1 MIRRPPRSTLFP
13 YTTLFRSLNAV
24 VRFRWLIAAVT
35 VVGTAAGVAATRFL
49 KPQYVA
55 QATIW
60 IDQTDRRGPDRGPIR
75 PSQLLERGAWLDLL
89 TSYVVL
95 DEVVRAQQ
103 LCLELKAPGDAAPFS
118 TFQIAEQYRPGAYR
132 LTVDGAGRRYA
143 LTTVDGSELEHGA
156 VGDSI
161 GSRLGFRWAPGAGVL
176 VPGRTMDFDV
186 ATPRDAA
193 RRLADALVVRPDL
206 DGGFLRV
213 ELGGASPTR
222 IAAIVNAIVQRYA
235 QVAADLK
242 RQKLEEVTKI
252 LAEQLQYSQQNL
264 QDAETALESFRVR
277 TITLP
282 SDRGGPSATVVA
294 GAATGGAGDAPRD
307 PLFTNFFDVQLER
320 EQAPRDRDVLE
331 RLLAQAGGAGRSGDA
346 VGGVGSVQ
354 RSAELSQALKELTM
368 KQAELRALRYRY
380 ADPYPPVQRLL
391 GEIATLQRQTIPTLA
406 RALVGELVARETE
419 FGRRVDADS
428 RNLRGI
434 PARAIE
440 EARLRRAV
448 GLAENLYTTLQQR
461 YQEARVAVAS
471 SVPDVRV
478 LDAAAVPQRA
488 VKNRAPQGILFAF
501 FGSLGLAM
509 IGAVLVDRV
518 DPRVRYPYQVSRER
532 GLTILGAVPH
542 LRLTGV
548 PGRHGGARPP
558 QDIAAVVEG
567 LRGICLNLVYAHG
580 ATAPL
585 LVTITSPEPG
595 DGKSFL
601 SANLAHTFSQGGHRT
616 LLIDG
621 DIRRGVLHRRL
632 NGRRRPGLTDFLRG
646 ETSLDTIVQATPY
659 PAFSLIGCGVRAYNG
674 PELLG
679 SAAMSQLLTTL
690 RSSYDVILI
699 DSPPLAA
706 GGDPL
711 ILRMLTHNLPPGLRT
726 GSRRREVAASK
737 LEALQRLPLRLLGA
751 ILNDVPSR
759 GGYPYYSYYLPGY
772 EAVDEESGR
781 RSGPTGRPLVA

>member
-1 MIRRPPRSTLFP
+1 MTTSKLPTPFNSPALAPPRQPDALAGGGYLDP
-13 YTTLFRSLNAV
+13 DGELDWRRILNAV
-24 VRFRWLIAAVT
+24 VRFKWVIVAVT
-35 VVGTAAGVAATRFL
+35 VVGTTAGVAATRFL

-320 EQAPRDRDVLE
+320 EQARRDRDVLE
-331 RLLAQAGGAGRSGDA
+331 RLLAQAGDSGLSADA
-346 VGGVGSVQ
+346 LGVVGSVQ
-354 RSAELSQALKELTM
+354 RSAELSQALKELII

-380 ADPYPPVQRLL
+380 ADQYPPVQRLV
-391 GEIATLQRQTIPTLA
+391 GEIATLQRQGIPALA
-406 RALVGELVARETE
+406 RALVSELAVREAE

-428 RNLRGI
+428 RTLRGI
-434 PARAIE
+434 PARSIE

-478 LDAAAVPQRA
+478 LDAAVVPQRA
-488 VKNRAPQGILFAF
+488 VRNRAPQVILFAF

-509 IGAVLVDRV
+509 VGAVLVDRG
-518 DPRVRYPYQVSRER
+518 DPRVRYPYQVSREM

-548 PGRHGGARPP
+548 PGRNGNARPP
-558 QDIAAVVEG
+558 EDIAAIVEG

-580 ATAPL
+580 ATVPL

-601 SANLAHTFSQGGHRT
+601 SANIAHTFAQGGHRT

-646 ETSLDTIVQATPY
+646 ETSLDTIIQATPY
-659 PAFSLIGCGVRAYNG
+659 PAFSLIGCGVRSYNG

-699 DSPPLAA
+699 DSSPLAA
-706 GGDPL
+706 GVDPL
-711 ILRMLTHNLPPGLRT
+711 ILGMLTQSLALVLRT
-726 GSRRREVAASK
+726 GYSHREVAASK

-751 ILNDVPSR
+751 ILNDVPPR
-759 GGYPYYSYYLPGY
+759 GG
-772 EAVDEESGR
+772 
-781 RSGPTGRPLVA
+781 